1 MKNSQTMMEEKQ
13 LGFFDLL
20 KESLKT
26 PFRNPNLIIFA
37 FFSSLPLFS
46 FLIMYETVFQ
56 QTMIKTLK
64 DILKERTSHF
74 DVLDYYDAIPGATE
88 RLIEGISS
96 EFFLLCLI
104 YLGIL
109 HLLDLFSMI
118 AIVDI
123 ASMIYKGDR
132 KAMNLKD
139 MLCTCI
145 KETRIKGPL
154 ITSIYALLLD
164 SLISV
169 GLVSTVMYIFLGSIA
184 SFFSMVFALVF
195 IGLLSK
201 YIEWSAVWNMGIL
214 ISILEEKH
222 GDVALIISAYL
233 SRGSRQRGFLLML
246 VYFLWRFALRL
257 GCVYVGWDKGG
268 SGVAV
273 TAVHASLVCLAKM
286 WLWLIFMVYFY
297 DCKKKRLH
305 EKIDVEGGQEE
316 ST

>member
-20 KESLKT
+20 KESLKI

-37 FFSSLPLFS
+37 FFSSLPFFS

-64 DILKERTSHF
+64 DILKERTSPF
-74 DVLDYYDAIPGATE
+74 DVFDYYYATPGATE

-96 EFFLLCLI
+96 KFFLLCLI

-139 MLCTCI
+139 MLSRCI

-169 GLVSTVMYIFLGSIA
+169 GLVSTVMYIYLGSIA
-184 SFFSMVFALVF
+184 SFFSMVFSLVF
-195 IGLLSK
+195 IILLSK

-233 SRGSRQRGFLLML
+233 SRGSRQLGFLLML
-246 VYFLWRFALRL
+246 VYFAWRFALRL

-273 TAVHASLVCLAKM
+273 TVVHASLVCLAKM
-286 WLWLIFMVYFY
+286 WLWLIFMVYLY
-297 DCKKKRLH
+297 DCKKKRLR
-305 EKIDVEGGQEE
+305 EKIDAEGGQEE

>member
-1 MKNSQTMMEEKQ
+1 MMEEKQ

-26 PFRNPNLIIFA
+26 PFRSPNLIIFA

-64 DILKERTSHF
+64 DILKERTSPF
-74 DVLDYYDAIPGATE
+74 DVIDYYYATPGATE

-96 EFFLLCLI
+96 KFFLLCLI

-109 HLLDLFSMI
+109 HLLDLFSMT

-139 MLCTCI
+139 MVSRCI

-169 GLVSTVMYIFLGSIA
+169 GLVSTVMYIYLVSSTT
-184 SFFSMVFALVF
+184 SFFSMVFSLFF

-222 GDVALIISAYL
+222 GDVALIISTYL
-233 SRGSRQRGFLLML
+233 SRGSRQHGFLLML
-246 VYFLWRFALRL
+246 VYFAWRFALRL
-257 GCVYVGWDKGG
+257 GCVYVGWDRGG

-273 TAVHASLVCLAKM
+273 AVVHASLVCLAKT

-297 DCKKKRLH
+297 DCKKKRGLH
-305 EKIDVEGGQEE
+305 EKMDVEGGQEE